1 MYLSFRAGAMRD
13 WDDMLAQSEVK
24 IVGIAADILGLRNHH
39 FSSVAE
45 LLAALDQ
52 VCDASADKI
61 AARVFLAGAAAD
73 LVLTN
78 VAAHAAEALSEQ
90 PTNRKT
96 RRAASPS
103 RRKNRRSVQGP
114 PSRQRILFA

>member
-1 MYLSFRAGAMRD
+1 VLN
-13 WDDMLAQSEVK
+13 LEVR
-24 IVGIAADILGLRNHH
+24 IVGIAADILSLRNHH

-45 LLAALDQ
+45 LLAALEQ
-52 VCDASADKI
+52 VRDAPVDKI
-61 AARVFLAGAAAD
+61 SARVFLAGAAAD

-78 VAAHAAEALSEQ
+78 VAAHAVEALSEE

-114 PSRQRILFA
+114 PRQRILFA

>member
-1 MYLSFRAGAMRD
+1 MYLSFRTGAMRD
-13 WDDMLAQSEVK
+13 WDGMLAQSEVK

-45 LLAALDQ
+45 LLSALDQ
-52 VCDASADKI
+52 VCDAPPDKI

-103 RRKNRRSVQGP
+103 RRKNRRLVQGP